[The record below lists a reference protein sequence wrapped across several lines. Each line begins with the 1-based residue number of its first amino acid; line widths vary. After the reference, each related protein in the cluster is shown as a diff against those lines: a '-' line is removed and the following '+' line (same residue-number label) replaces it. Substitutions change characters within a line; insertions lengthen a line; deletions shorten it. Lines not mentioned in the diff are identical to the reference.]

1 MRSTS
6 VASIYFQKDAIAP
19 SSTNGPEL
27 AESRSVPIPVMEVK
41 STTEQETKT
50 EAKDTD
56 DTSAEVEEATNWQM
70 DSMPST
76 FTVMNHQVSIAQP
89 VFTPQPRIE
98 YRDFQELARGR
109 DFIFEVVIDNQGHIA
124 QVEVLQGAVGDGV
137 EDLIVETLRRW
148 VFVPAKFDGVGVTS
162 RRQLQ
167 FHFPG

>member
-1 MRSTS
+1 
-6 VASIYFQKDAIAP
+6 
-19 SSTNGPEL
+19 
-27 AESRSVPIPVMEVK
+27 MEVK
-41 STTEQETKT
+41 STTKQETKT

-76 FTVMNHQVSIAQP
+76 FTVMNHQVSISP
-89 VFTPQPRIE
+89 DRVSHPSLRIE